1 MPLDAEARILPFRP
15 PMRVMAVTSG
25 KGGVGK
31 TNLVCNLA
39 VEMARMGRRVLV
51 VDADLGLAN
60 VDIVLGLS
68 PQATLAEVLRG
79 ERTVADTI
87 VAGPAGVRV
96 LPAASGVAEIVHL
109 SPEDRLRLLTEF
121 DALEDEFDV
130 VLLDTGA
137 GISENVL
144 FFSSAAQEI
153 LVVAV
158 PEPTSIADAY
168 ALMKVLGARHA
179 ARRFRLV
186 VNMVRG
192 AEEGRD
198 VYARLS
204 DVASRFLDVSIDYL
218 GHVFA
223 DEALRR
229 AVAQRRPLC
238 ATYPESPAARAISAL
253 ARRILMSRHADSAVG
268 RQQLFW
274 RRFMAQEG

>member
-1 MPLDAEARILPFRP
+1 MAPSSEPLQGPISPAL
-15 PMRVMAVTSG
+15 RVIAVTSG

-31 TNLVCNLA
+31 TNLVTNLA
-39 VEMARMGRRVLV
+39 VEMARLGRRVLL

-60 VDIVLGLS
+60 VDIVLGLT

-79 ERTVADTI
+79 ECSIHDVLLT
-87 VAGPAGVRV
+87 GPAGIRV
-96 LPAASGVAEIVHL
+96 LPAASGVAEITHL
-109 SPEDRLRLLTEF
+109 SSEDRLRLLGEL
-121 DALEDEFDV
+121 DQLESEFDV

-144 FFSSAAQEI
+144 FFASAAQEI
-153 LVVAV
+153 VVVAI

-186 VNMVRG
+186 VNMVRS

-204 DVASRFLDVSIDYL
+204 DVAGRFLDVSIDYL
-218 GHVFA
+218 GHILMDPAV
-223 DEALRR
+223 RR
-229 AVAQRRPLC
+229 AVTQRRPMCLVF
-238 ATYPESPAARAISAL
+238 PEAPASRAILGL
-253 ARRILMSRHADSAVG
+253 AKRILMSRYSDGSTG

-274 RRFMAQEG
+274 RRLMAEEG